1 MTSMIQGISIGKPR
15 TVVHDG
21 RDVET
26 GIYKSPVDGPVR
38 VTKTGIIGD
47 GQADLSVHGGRDK
60 AVYAYP
66 LKHYPTWA
74 AELGVDELEPSQFG
88 ENLAITG
95 IDEDAVRIGD
105 RFRFGSV
112 VAVVAQP
119 RLPCFKLGI
128 RMGDPGFPPRFLQS
142 GRLGI
147 YLRVETEGETQA
159 GDAFELVEQAGHG
172 ISVTRL
178 WRCVFGKDVDRELA
192 RQCLEVMPH
201 LDEGWRRRLR
211 ARTVG

>member
-1 MTSMIQGISIGKPR
+1 MTPIIQCISIGKPR
-15 TVVHDG
+15 TILHDG

-38 VTKTGIIGD
+38 VTELGIAGD

-74 AELGVDELEPSQFG
+74 VELGVTGLEDSQFG
-88 ENLAITG
+88 ENLAVTE
-95 IDEDAVRIGD
+95 IDEDRVCIGD

-128 RMGDPGFPPRFLQS
+128 RMGDPDFPPRFLQS

-159 GDAFELVEQAGHG
+159 GDEFELVEQAAHG

-211 ARTVG
+211 VRAVL

>member
-1 MTSMIQGISIGKPR
+1 MTAVIDSVSIGEPR

-38 VTKTGIIGD
+38 VTALGIEGD

-66 LKHYPTWA
+66 LKHYASWA
-74 AELGVDELEPSQFG
+74 AELGVDALEPSQFG
-88 ENLAITG
+88 ENLAVTE
-95 IDEDAVRIGD
+95 IDEDNVRIGD
-105 RFRFGSV
+105 RFRFGTV
-112 VAVVAQP
+112 VAIVAQP

-147 YLRVETEGETQA
+147 YLRVEAEGETQA
-159 GDAFELVEQAGHG
+159 GDAFELVEPAPHR
-172 ISVTRL
+172 ITVTML
-178 WRCVFGKDVDRELA
+178 WRCVFGKDVDRDLA
-192 RQCLEVMPH
+192 RRCLDQMPH
-201 LDEGWRRRLR
+201 LDEGWRRRLQAR
-211 ARTVG
+211 AAL

>member
-1 MTSMIQGISIGKPR
+1 MTSIIQGISIGKPR

>member
-1 MTSMIQGISIGKPR
+1 MTAIIQRISIGQPR
-15 TVVHDG
+15 AVMHDG
-21 RDVET
+21 REVET
-26 GIYKSPVDGPVR
+26 GIYKSPVEGPVR
-38 VTKTGIIGD
+38 VTETGIVGD
-47 GQADLSVHGGRDK
+47 GQADLTVHGGRDK

-74 AELGVDELEPSQFG
+74 AELGVTELEDSQFG
-88 ENLAITG
+88 ENFAVTE
-95 IDEDAVRIGD
+95 IDEDGVCVGD

-147 YLRVETEGETQA
+147 YLRIETEGETQA
-159 GDAFELVEQAGHG
+159 GDSFELVDRAGHG
-172 ISVTRL
+172 ITVTGL

-211 ARTVG
+211 VRAVL

>member
-1 MTSMIQGISIGKPR
+1 MTAIIDSVSIGEPR

-38 VTKTGIIGD
+38 VTELGIEGD

-66 LKHYPTWA
+66 AKHYTSWA
-74 AELGVDELEPSQFG
+74 AELEVDELSPAQFG
-88 ENLAITG
+88 ENLTVTE
-95 IDEDAVRIGD
+95 IDEDNVRIGD

-128 RMGDPGFPPRFLQS
+128 RMGDPEFPPRFLQS

-147 YLRVETEGETQA
+147 YLRVEAEGETQA
-159 GDAFELVEQAGHG
+159 GDTFELVERAGHG
-172 ISVTRL
+172 ITVTGL
-178 WRCVFGKDVDRELA
+178 WRCVFGKSADRDLA
-192 RQCLEVMPH
+192 RHCLDQLPH
-201 LDEGWRRRLR
+201 LDEGWRRRLTVR
-211 ARTVG
+211 AGP